1 MSLSRRSLVLMYGV
15 QTSNAPPTSRRMRAR
30 RVCSDYSYSTRANRQ
45 VSLRDP
51 PVSRRCQGRRP
62 GPALHERR
70 RWKLKRRS
78 NESPCA
84 FPAPGTLSRQRVAG
98 SCGLARF
105 GQRGALPSARCLVHW
120 LLACGGAVSS
130 LAADFAP
137 ALASDGARCHQD
149 LEGRVGANGLHCG
162 VGRVGGALG
171 RG

>member
-1 MSLSRRSLVLMYGV
+1 MYGV
-15 QTSNAPPTSRRMRAR
+15 QACPRHRGECAPE
-30 RVCSDYSYSTRANRQ
+30 VCSDYSTRANRQ

-51 PVSRRCQGRRP
+51 PVSRRCQDRRP
-62 GPALHERR
+62 GPARHERR

-162 VGRVGGALG
+162 VGRVGGALVRARVRVRVRVSG
-171 RG
+171 VRG